1 MVRTFARLTAVAVLA
16 LPMALVSANPAAAV
30 AVQTCGHVQGS
41 ATFTPGLTNTPTDN
55 VVRARAS
62 ETSCTPS
69 STTGGSGVLT
79 ATIKLP
85 KGSCAG
91 LASGGQTIYGTATS
105 TWKNGTVTKFNLR
118 ATTGTGANT
127 TLREHLRHDHV
138 RPLLPGVTG
147 SAHHHPG
154 QVPRDIRELHRR
166 QPDQERGNQ
175 QHQALGHSVTDAR

>member
-1 MVRTFARLTAVAVLA
+1 
-16 LPMALVSANPAAAV
+16 MALVTANPAAAV
-30 AVQTCGHVQGS
+30 VVQTCGHVQGS

-85 KGSCAG
+85 KASCAG

-105 TWKNGTVTKFNLR
+105 TWKNGTATKFNLR
-118 ATTGTGANT
+118 ATTGTGANAT
-127 TLREHLRHDHV
+127 IANIYGTITSGRFYRASPLRHLTV
-138 RPLLPGVTG
+138 QIKFRVTSGNCTPASPIKSVAINNTKPLVI
-147 SAHHHPG
+147 
-154 QVPRDIRELHRR
+154 Q
-166 QPDQERGNQ
+166 
-175 QHQALGHSVTDAR
+175 